1 MNMSKITKTMIT
13 VLVSVLLGAGI
24 MLVPGL
30 PQAVRW
36 GVLLGV
42 VTGSRWIS
50 KALWEGTGN

>member
-1 MNMSKITKTMIT
+1 MSKITKTMIT

-42 VTGSRWIS
+42 VAGSRWIS